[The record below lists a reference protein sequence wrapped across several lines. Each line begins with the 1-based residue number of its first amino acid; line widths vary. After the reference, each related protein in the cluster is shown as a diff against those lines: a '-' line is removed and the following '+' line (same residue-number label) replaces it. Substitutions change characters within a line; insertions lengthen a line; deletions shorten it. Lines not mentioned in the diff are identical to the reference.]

1 MTTEQ
6 GDALVNILG
15 LTILLEY
22 PPNAGVRFVDTFRF
36 LLKYIPAPPR
46 CELSYRPNDCRS
58 YHPPFCET
66 NTLSALV
73 EL

>member
-1 MTTEQ
+1 MTTER

-15 LTILLEY
+15 VSMLLAY
-22 PPNAGVRFVDTFRF
+22 PPNAGVRFADIIRF

-46 CELSYRPNDCRS
+46 SYRPNACRS
-58 YHPPFCET
+58 YHSPFCET
-66 NTLSALV
+66 NTVSALV